1 MEPIERVVAELAGVL
16 RGPGRAKAD
25 LLAEARDGLHDAA
38 QSYMDAGEPA
48 EAACRRAVAEFGSVP
63 DIAAGF
69 QAELSVA
76 QARRTAIWVALVVA
90 VQPLVW
96 GPLRPGGADH
106 DLTAAQSLIDRFI
119 ESLGVVALCGAG
131 LVLLASGVGARFLGL
146 PQVARL
152 TGLFA
157 LAVTAGFVA
166 MAGAMLAVGAPG
178 QLWALAGVPWAL
190 AFLVSPMT
198 AVAWSARRCLWASNA
213 AAARP
218 R

>member
-1 MEPIERVVAELAGVL
+1 MEGMEPMDRAAADYLAELDRVL
-16 RGPGRAKAD
+16 RGPRRAKAD
-25 LLAEARDGLHDAA
+25 LLAEARDGLHDTA

-48 EAACRRAVAEFGSVP
+48 EVACRRAVAEFGP
-63 DIAAGF
+63 LKEIAAGF

-106 DLTAAQSLIDRFI
+106 DLTAAQSLIDRLI

-131 LVLLASGVGARFLGL
+131 LVLLASGVGVRFLGTR

-157 LAVTAGFVA
+157 LTVTAGFIA

-198 AVAWSARRCLWASNA
+198 AVAWSARRCLA
-213 AAARP
+213 AT
-218 R
+218 